1 MNCGIVAHSGRSP
14 NNGSTEKDLCRQP
27 HGDHRQDIG
36 NTCQKAKPGWG
47 EWATME
53 LVSPNGVDHVG
64 TAPHAIPC

>member
-14 NNGSTEKDLCRQP
+14 NNGSTEKDLCKQP
-27 HGDHRQDIG
+27 HGDHRQDID

-64 TAPHAIPC
+64 TAPLAIPW